1 MLNLNRH
8 CEKLKEFLV
17 KSSVFALM
25 FILIA
30 EIEVLKNVL
39 KNILSFA
46 ENTGIL
52 MGLEFTDIGQLYTLT
67 RKWVIFYLIF
77 SLTTLIL
84 IKVYL
89 KIRHYFNRPKNNKLN
104 PFENSLY
111 KYIEHESNGKGYL
124 VTGEWGSGK
133 TYIVNQFLDKYYKFS
148 TKPVYRIS
156 CFGLDSRQLVLE
168 EIKNQIEINDK
179 SFLNWIQYIPVL
191 GKPIYN
197 ILKDSYSLKSIPENS
212 IFIFDDFERITSLGI
227 ATSNRTN
234 NLYEKSSFFLRSSSF
249 NSSAQYREFDD
260 INKEFDKVEEAFS
273 KYSRENELISLM
285 ENLQKY
291 NVVTGLI
298 NELVES
304 YDLKVIII
312 CNVDILGYDYVDKV
326 FRGKLDCITYNKSID
341 KNSIVNIFKDSL
353 KNQIYSRKDIEIL
366 VEDISES
373 LINSFEKVWLASGN
387 SNLRQAKS
395 VIQAFLDTVNIISPR
410 TNLNDTYLF
419 SLFFSIYVVRV
430 LRDENQLKNLD
441 QFLVGGNL
449 VFFLSLY
456 GKNNLYTTLKS
467 LDNFHELKWVGIS
480 VSGFWVLN
488 METPEN
494 IHNLVRSFE
503 TYEYNE
509 IEIALLQENNFSWNG
524 DKLLIEHPIYAAK
537 EIMRNHSETRES
549 QLDEISEK
557 IKNSIGFILEDGNIT
572 SRSEEEKVK
581 NILVKLDNFLKGYQ
595 YPRFLEKWFDSIYSY
610 SKVESVTEEKN
621 VYILSHYNQ
630 FVQKN
635 KNSE

>member
-1 MLNLNRH
+1 MNRH
-8 CEKLKEFLV
+8 CDRTKEFLV

-25 FILIA
+25 FILIV
-30 EIEVLKNVL
+30 EIEVLKNVI
-39 KNILSFA
+39 KNVLIFA
-46 ENTGIL
+46 ESIGIL
-52 MGLEFTDIGQLYTLT
+52 MGLEFADVSQLYTLT
-67 RKWVIFYLIF
+67 RKWMTFYLIF
-77 SLTTLIL
+77 SLIALLL

-89 KIRHYFNRPKNNKLN
+89 MVRHYFNSPKNNKLN

-111 KYIEHESNGKGYL
+111 KYIEQSSNGKGYL

-148 TKPVYRIS
+148 TKPIYRIS

-168 EIKNQIEINDK
+168 EIKSQIEINDK
-179 SFLNWIQYIPVL
+179 SLFNSIQYIPVF

-197 ILKDSYSLKSIPENS
+197 ILKDSYSLKSISKKS

-234 NLYEKSSFFLRSSSF
+234 KLYDKSTSLLRSNIYNRINQS
-249 NSSAQYREFDD
+249 REFDD
-260 INKEFDKVEEAFS
+260 ISKEFEKVEKAFS

-326 FRGKLDCITYNKSID
+326 FRGKLECITYNKSVD
-341 KNSIVNIFKDSL
+341 RNSIKNIFKDSL
-353 KNQIYSRKDIEIL
+353 KNQIYSGKDIEIRI
-366 VEDISES
+366 EDISES

-410 TNLNDTYLF
+410 TNLDKTYLF

-456 GKNNLYTTLKS
+456 EKNNLYEALKS
-467 LDNFHELKWVGIS
+467 IDNYHELKWVGIS

-494 IHNLVRSFE
+494 ILNLVRSFE

-509 IEIALLQENNFSWNG
+509 IEKALLQENNSNWNS
-524 DKLLIEHPIYAAK
+524 DKLLVEHPIYAAIEVMSK
-537 EIMRNHSETRES
+537 NSETRES

-557 IKNSIGFILEDGNIT
+557 VKNSIGCILEAGNTT
-572 SRSEEEKVK
+572 SRSEEEKVR
-581 NILVKLDNFLKGYQ
+581 NLLVKLDNFLKVQQ
-595 YPRFLEKWFDSIYSY
+595 YPGFLEKWFDSIYSY
-610 SKVESVTEEKN
+610 SEVESVTEEKN

-635 KNSE
+635 KSSE